1 MRNSL
6 SSLFRA
12 DHAINGGSSTPV
24 ETKHRP
30 LAYSSHAARAILSD
44 SQHIGALLSFLQG
57 RVRMTLAMQVLHE
70 PYAHL
75 YVGDYFAD
83 TLDLSAHEHC
93 ALRLL
98 LLETWVHGPVGHV
111 RLARV
116 AGLAKEEWQAIKPA
130 VLPLLRGVQPR
141 ILDSLNY
148 IRTFDGQR
156 LPSADWHIVRSIVM
170 ERDRYACTYC
180 GSDKQLEADHILPLS
195 RGGSNDFVNL
205 ATACRSCNLSKGS
218 KAVEDWGAPGRLR
231 FSSDRPLGNA
241 PTRLATR

>member
-1 MRNSL
+1 M
-6 SSLFRA
+6 
-12 DHAINGGSSTPV
+12 HAGSSTPV
-24 ETKHRP
+24 ETKHRR

-44 SQHIGALLSFLQG
+44 SEHIEALLSFLQG

-98 LLETWVHGPVGHV
+98 LLETWVRGPVENV
-111 RLARV
+111 RLASV
-116 AGLAKEEWQAIKPA
+116 AGLTKEEWQAIKPA

-141 ILDSLNY
+141 TSLNY

-156 LPSADWHIVRSIVM
+156 LPSVDWHIVRSIVM
-170 ERDRYACTYC
+170 ERDSY
-180 GSDKQLEADHILPLS
+180 
-195 RGGSNDFVNL
+195 
-205 ATACRSCNLSKGS
+205 
-218 KAVEDWGAPGRLR
+218 
-231 FSSDRPLGNA
+231 
-241 PTRLATR
+241 